1 MARKQRNTDKPKIS
15 AGFSA
20 RLREMSSR
28 EKVRA
33 IVVLQSGD
41 SGKNQGRRQSPEER
55 RAAIDRVR
63 KATERTLDYIDSVLD
78 RHGGRRLDKGAS
90 ALGSVTIKATA
101 AGIRALARSQ
111 RVKAIYEDQET
122 RLIG

>member
-1 MARKQRNTDKPKIS
+1 MARKNSETNDPKIS

-20 RLREMSSR
+20 RLREMSPR
-28 EKVRA
+28 EKVLA
-33 IVVLQSGD
+33 IVVLQSDD

-55 RAAIDRVR
+55 RAAVEQVR
-63 KATERTLDYIDSVLD
+63 RSAERTLDYIDSVLD

-90 ALGSVTIKATA
+90 AVGSVTIKATA
-101 AGIRALARSQ
+101 AGIRALARSK
-111 RVKAIYEDQET
+111 RVKAIYEDQNT